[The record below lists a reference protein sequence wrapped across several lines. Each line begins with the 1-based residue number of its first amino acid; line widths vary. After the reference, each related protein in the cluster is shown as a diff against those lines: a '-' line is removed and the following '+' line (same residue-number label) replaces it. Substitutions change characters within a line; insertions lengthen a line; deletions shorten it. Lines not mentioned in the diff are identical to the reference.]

1 MVSAIIFLATT
12 FCYVLQICVPGL
24 HISLGLFLKFFELLL
39 DDCAELD
46 ANIAAKKAET
56 DEAAGN
62 TGFDQYITQLREAR
76 KHDQLASAYQEEAQQ
91 TVTYTTYLVT
101 AGGLIHTEEAPNP
114 LVVQLLQHA
123 QDLQFRAK
131 QEVLISN

>member
-1 MVSAIIFLATT
+1 MVLAIIFLTTT
-12 FCYVLQICVPGL
+12 FCYILQICVPGL

-56 DEAAGN
+56 NDAAGN
-62 TGFDQYITQLREAR
+62 TDFEQYITQLHGAR

-91 TVTYTTYLVT
+91 TIAYTTYLVT
-101 AGGLIHTEEAPNP
+101 AGGLIHTEQAPNP
-114 LVVQLLQHA
+114 FVVQLLQHA
-123 QDLQFRAK
+123 QDLQYRAK
-131 QEVLISN
+131 QEVLIRS